1 MKRKL
6 AMKKKYVKLKRLKV
20 LSERD
25 RPKAELEDLTK
36 IKSGSLAHH
45 IRYLKSFLPSKM
57 LMENLA

>member
-1 MKRKL
+1 MKLKL
-6 AMKKKYVKLKRLKV
+6 AMKNKYVNPNRFKE
-20 LSERD
+20 LSEQD

-36 IKSGSLAHH
+36 IKSGSLVHH